1 MKIDFYV
8 KSDIGLVRKQ
18 NEDSYSFSEMLN
30 LFIVAD
36 GMGGYENGKEASKVV
51 VETLRNYIEE
61 KCFTSQSINEDTVR
75 ESVSMANGAIQ
86 KRATELQKDGN
97 KVKMGSTM
105 VLLAVKPS
113 KCFLSN
119 IGDSR
124 IYLLRNNELIQK
136 TKDHSLLQES
146 TDHNIN
152 ISEFSGSI
160 KNVITRAV
168 GVSKSVTPDFYSF
181 VPKEKDIFLL
191 CSDGLHALV
200 SDHEIEKI
208 LVSSLSLED
217 GTDRL
222 IEKAKEKGGNDNITI
237 CLVKIKELPKQKP
250 ESATVSLEK
259 PNISEIKPKFT
270 SQDWVIIIFII
281 LFLVLISSFYYMMIF
296 KI

>member
-146 TDHNIN
+146 TYQ
-152 ISEFSGSI
+152 SS
-160 KNVITRAV
+160 
-168 GVSKSVTPDFYSF
+168 PDTA
-181 VPKEKDIFLL
+181 PKER
-191 CSDGLHALV
+191 
-200 SDHEIEKI
+200 
-208 LVSSLSLED
+208 
-217 GTDRL
+217 TR
-222 IEKAKEKGGNDNITI
+222 
-237 CLVKIKELPKQKP
+237 
-250 ESATVSLEK
+250 
-259 PNISEIKPKFT
+259 
-270 SQDWVIIIFII
+270 
-281 LFLVLISSFYYMMIF
+281 
-296 KI
+296 